1 MRRFSIARSL
11 RLALVGLTLLLALVA
26 ALGVASLYGARQ
38 RYETTLAHSSELAT
52 AAANL
57 VSAGIAEVEVW
68 RDVTGPQAPAARR
81 RVAAEYASAAGVA
94 RALARSDPTSLRLV
108 LAQIADQA
116 TARHLVAR
124 PRPASDGAESALER
138 ARRAAAALQA
148 RQVTREDRAR
158 TLARSS
164 SRRAVGLV
172 IVAGLLALF
181 GALALITA
189 LVANMRRPL
198 DALVAATRELAAGE
212 LDRRVRP
219 DGPGELQALGTA
231 FNAMGDDLA
240 EARQRLER
248 QRRRLAV
255 TIESLGDALLVTAP
269 GSSEIATVNPRAT
282 ELVPELPVGG
292 RADDAGSPLP
302 PLEQALTGERVI
314 EHRGRTLAITAATLG
329 EAADGVAWT
338 VRDISERARLERA
351 KSDFVATAS
360 HELRSPLTSI
370 KGFVELLANQSQGMT
385 ARQREFVD
393 IILRSSDR
401 LVQLVNDL
409 LDVARI
415 DADSVE
421 IDRRAIDVA
430 EAIGEVAEL
439 MGPRLDEKRQRLE
452 LSLAPN
458 LPRALAD
465 AARVRQIIANL
476 LTNAHLY
483 TPDGGRIRIAAR
495 PDHAWVDIVVS
506 DTGTGMS
513 EEELTHVFERFFR
526 GRGAGRREPGT
537 GLGLSIVKSLVDM
550 HGGEIDVESEPTRGT
565 TIRVRLPA
573 VAAPAPERPLDA
585 IRGRRVLIV
594 DDEPEVARLIGDQ
607 LAPLDVRVCVATS
620 GEDALA
626 RLRAERFD
634 AVTLDLAMPG
644 LDGFGVLRRLR
655 EDPDL
660 RALPVVFV
668 SVSSTRRELAGEWVV
683 GKPID
688 PDELRSVLDAAV
700 HAGRTRVLV
709 VGREQL
715 REELAPAL
723 EAMGIEYEW
732 TLSGAAAARACE
744 EQRFE
749 VALIDT
755 GIRNPQAV
763 LQALDLRGRRVRRA
777 VILVADAA
785 SPPSAGLLRLGLDVV
800 PVNAALDA
808 LLAALG
814 RDADGATIA
823 HRRNET
829 ASPGR

>member
-57 VSAGIAEVEVW
+57 VSAGVAEVEVW
-68 RDVTGPQAPAARR
+68 RDVTGRGAAASRR
-81 RVAAEYASAAGVA
+81 RVAAEYASAAAVA
-94 RALARSDPTSLRLV
+94 RSLARGDPPSLRLV
-108 LAQIADQA
+108 LAEIADQA
-116 TARHLVAR
+116 TARSLVAR
-124 PRPASDGAESALER
+124 PPPGASDAEPALQR
-138 ARRAAAALQA
+138 ARRAAAALQQ
-148 RQVTREDRAR
+148 RQLVREDRAR
-158 TLARSS
+158 TLARAS
-164 SRRAVGLV
+164 SRRAVVLV
-172 IVAGLLALF
+172 AVAGLLALL

-198 DALVAATRELAAGE
+198 DALVAATRDLAAGE

-219 DGPGELQALGTA
+219 DGPRELQALGTA

-292 RADDAGSPLP
+292 RADAPESPLP
-302 PLEQALTGERVI
+302 PLEQALTGEHVI
-314 EHRGRTLAITAATLG
+314 EHRGRTLAITAAALG
-329 EAADGVAWT
+329 ETADGIVWT

-415 DADSVE
+415 EADSVE

-439 MGPRLDEKRQRLE
+439 MGPQLHEKRQHLE
-452 LSLAPN
+452 LSLSPN
-458 LPRALAD
+458 LPHAVAD
-465 AARVRQIIANL
+465 AARVRQIVANL

-483 TPDGGRIRIAAR
+483 TPEGGHIRISAQR
-495 PDHAWVDIVVS
+495 EHAWVDIVVS
-506 DTGTGMS
+506 DTGIGMS
-513 EEELTHVFERFFR
+513 EEELNHAFERFFR
-526 GRGAGRREPGT
+526 GRGGGRREPGT
-537 GLGLSIVKSLVDM
+537 GLGLSIVKSLVEM
-550 HGGEIDVESEPTRGT
+550 HGGEIDVESAPGHGT
-565 TIRVRLPA
+565 TFRVRLPA
-573 VAAPAPERPLDA
+573 VAQPALERPLDA

-594 DDEPEVARLIGDQ
+594 DDEPDVARLIADQ
-607 LAPLDVRVCVATS
+607 LAPLDVTVSVAAS

-634 AVTLDLAMPG
+634 AVTLDVAMPG
-644 LDGFGVLRRLR
+644 LDGFAVLRRLR

-668 SVSSTRRELAGEWVV
+668 SVSHTQRELAGEWVV

-709 VGREQL
+709 VGRDQL
-715 REELAPAL
+715 RTELAPAL
-723 EAMGIEYEW
+723 EAMGIEHEW
-732 TLSGAAAARACE
+732 MLSGAAAARACE
-744 EQRFE
+744 ERRFE

-755 GIRNPQAV
+755 GLRNPQAV

-777 VILVADAA
+777 VILVADAS

-800 PVNAALDA
+800 PVHAALDA

-814 RDADGATIA
+814 RDEGGSAVPQ
-823 HRRNET
+823 RRDET
-829 ASPGR
+829 APSGR